1 MKRFEPGD
9 DRIRLLVADDHAIVR
24 EGLNSI
30 LRSVGGI
37 EVVGEARNGL
47 EAVSKAADL
56 LPDVVLMD
64 IRMADMDG
72 VEATRRLRA
81 ITPSARVIILT
92 NYDEDELVFN
102 SIRAGASGY
111 LLKEV
116 GVEELVTAIRSVA
129 QGYSLIYPS
138 VARRVLD
145 EFGGLRRDA
154 GDHEEAFE
162 DLTQREREVLNLI
175 AQGRANKEIA
185 AQLCISEKT
194 VKTHVSNIL
203 SKLQMTDRTQAA
215 LYALRHNLVT

>member
-1 MKRFEPGD
+1 MKRSEQGD
-9 DRIRLLVADDHAIVR
+9 DHIRLLVADDHAIVR
-24 EGLNSI
+24 EGLHSI
-30 LRSVGGI
+30 LQSVGGI
-37 EVVGEARNGL
+37 EVVGEARNGI

-81 ITPSARVIILT
+81 TTPSARVIILT

-116 GVEELVTAIRSVA
+116 GVEELVTAIRTVA

-145 EFGGLRRDA
+145 EFGGLRKDA
-154 GDHEEAFE
+154 EEQAEAFE
-162 DLTQREREVLNLI
+162 DLTQREREVLNLV
-175 AQGRANKEIA
+175 AQGKANKEIA